1 MMFFSIDF
9 LGFWPRFGKVSAS
22 KSAALLAAP
31 GVLNPT
37 AFLLVK
43 HTAFAFLG
51 GAERRSRQAKILA
64 CWGHVGTF
72 FALGR
77 LFFALGWFL
86 SASCTFL
93 ARVGRFF
100 RALDRSGLDFGW
112 SEASFGALKATFED
126 VFGPSQARITEMLLM
141 QQNHSFC
148 DVL

>member
-1 MMFFSIDF
+1 MLGLTYCISLLGEARSFQILDEMASGWHYAGAFF
-9 LGFWPRFGKVSAS
+9 
-22 KSAALLAAP
+22 
-31 GVLNPT
+31 T
-37 AFLLVK
+37 
-43 HTAFAFLG
+43 
-51 GAERRSRQAKILA
+51 
-64 CWGHVGTF
+64 
-72 FALGR
+72 LGR

-112 SEASFGALKATFED
+112 SEAGFGALRTTFED
-126 VFGPSQARITEMLLM
+126 VFGHSQARITEMLLM